1 MIEHHSAETARMQ
14 SNVEFWKEKCD
25 TLIKEKKEM
34 LETKTKLHR

>member
-1 MIEHHSAETARMQ
+1 MIEHHNAEITRMQ

>member
-1 MIEHHSAETARMQ
+1 MKEHHGSEVKRMQ

-25 TLIKEKKEM
+25 TLMKEKKEM